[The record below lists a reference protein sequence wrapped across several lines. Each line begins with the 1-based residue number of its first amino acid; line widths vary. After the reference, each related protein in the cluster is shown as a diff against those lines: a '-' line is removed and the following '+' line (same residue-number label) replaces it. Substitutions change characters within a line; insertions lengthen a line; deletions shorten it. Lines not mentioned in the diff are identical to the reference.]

1 LWSGGSRRST
11 LQIPAEMRG
20 DAKIER

>member
-20 DAKIER
+20 DAQIER